1 MQKTKILI
9 VDDELIMRESL
20 AGWLERDG
28 HEVTKTASGEEAL
41 KVLKDSRFDIL
52 LVDIKMEG
60 MSGLDVL
67 KQVKESDPEVSVVMI
82 TAYGSISTAIEAM
95 KNGAHDYLLKPF
107 EPDELGV
114 LIEKITEYQ
123 ETLHHHRWANSAR
136 RWYCY

>member
-28 HEVTKTASGEEAL
+28 HEVIKTASGEEAL
-41 KVLKDSRFDIL
+41 EVLKETRFDIL

-60 MSGLDVL
+60 MNGLDVL

-95 KNGAHDYLLKPF
+95 DPYAVIMLSKR
-107 EPDELGV
+107 V
-114 LIEKITEYQ
+114 
-123 ETLHHHRWANSAR
+123 RS
-136 RWYCY
+136 